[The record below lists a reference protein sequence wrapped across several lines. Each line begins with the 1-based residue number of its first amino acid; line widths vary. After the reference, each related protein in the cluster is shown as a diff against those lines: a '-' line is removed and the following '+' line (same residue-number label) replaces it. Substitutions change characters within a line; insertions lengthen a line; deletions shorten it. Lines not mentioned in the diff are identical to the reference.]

1 MQDGL
6 LENPAFIK
14 ELSIS
19 SRNASISPREAFD
32 FSKPFSELF
41 LATLH
46 FDIPILGLGETKPIL
61 SVEIERAAEKCLGGG
76 ERYELP
82 KRASEALKQNLNNA
96 FVRSLV

>member
-61 SVEIERAAEKCLGGG
+61 SVEIERADDGRKNASVAANDTSCLG
-76 ERYELP
+76 E
-82 KRASEALKQNLNNA
+82 RASE
-96 FVRSLV
+96 